1 MRIRRPRP
9 KPTSSGDRLID
20 DARKGSNESE
30 FRELNER
37 LEDQAARRAGEDGSF
52 EIVCECD
59 DEECTARIRISFAEY
74 EAVRESPSAF
84 IVLTGH
90 ADLTCERIVSNLPGY
105 DVVEK
110 FGQAGLVAE
119 DEDPRKTSNSGA

>member
-1 MRIRRPRP
+1 MRFRRPRQ
-9 KPTSSGDRLID
+9 KPASSGDRLID
-20 DARKGSNESE
+20 DARKGSNENE

-37 LEDQAARRAGEDGSF
+37 LEDQAARRDGGKGSF

-59 DEECTARIRISFAEY
+59 REECTARIRISFADY

-84 IVLTGH
+84 IVLAGH
-90 ADLTCERIVSNLPGY
+90 ADLTCERIVATVPDY

-110 FGQAGLVAE
+110 FGPAGVVAE
-119 DEDPRKTSNSGA
+119 NEDPREVSN

>member
-1 MRIRRPRP
+1 MRFRRWRQ
-9 KPTSSGDRLID
+9 KPARSGDRLID

-37 LEDQAARRAGEDGSF
+37 LEDQAARRAEGKGSF

-59 DEECTARIRISFAEY
+59 KEECTARIRISFADY

-90 ADLTCERIVSNLPGY
+90 ADLTCERIVTTVPGY
-105 DVVEK
+105 EVVEK
-110 FGQAGLVAE
+110 FGPAGMVAE
-119 DEDPRKTSNSGA
+119 HEDPREASN

>member
-1 MRIRRPRP
+1 MRFWSSRR
-9 KPTSSGDRLID
+9 KPVSSNERLID

-37 LEDQAARRAGEDGSF
+37 LEDHAARRAEGEDSF

-59 DEECTARIRISFAEY
+59 REECTARITISFADY
-74 EAVRESPSAF
+74 EGVRESPTAF
-84 IVLTGH
+84 IVLAGH
-90 ADLTCERIVSNLPGY
+90 ADLTCERIVTSVPAY

-110 FGQAGLVAE
+110 FGVAGLVAE
-119 DEDPRKTSNSGA
+119 NENPREASN

>member
-1 MRIRRPRP
+1 MRFRRSRQEPA
-9 KPTSSGDRLID
+9 SSGDRLID

-37 LEDQAARRAGEDGSF
+37 LEDQAARRAGEKGSF

-59 DEECTARIRISFAEY
+59 REECTARIRISFADY
-74 EAVRESPSAF
+74 EAVRESPTTF
-84 IVLTGH
+84 IVLAGH
-90 ADLTCERIVSNLPGY
+90 ADLTCERIVATVPDY

-110 FGQAGLVAE
+110 FGPAGAVAE
-119 DEDPRKTSNSGA
+119 HEDPREVSN